1 MTLHDLTEG
10 MNETWLP
17 REEAPQQEEGVY
29 EGGSGRVGGS
39 TARGKAWMKLISP
52 ATTLHNTTEGVN
64 ENRLRCLHAR
74 EAPRHKGRQHA
85 RDRACMREELELS
98 SP

>member
-1 MTLHDLTEG
+1 MKLGSPAKRLHSKS
-10 MNETWLP
+10 
-17 REEAPQQEEGVY
+17 EGVY

-64 ENRLRCLHAR
+64 EIGSDACTREGGTRGIGHA
-74 EAPRHKGRQHA
+74 
-85 RDRACMREELELS
+85 
-98 SP
+98 